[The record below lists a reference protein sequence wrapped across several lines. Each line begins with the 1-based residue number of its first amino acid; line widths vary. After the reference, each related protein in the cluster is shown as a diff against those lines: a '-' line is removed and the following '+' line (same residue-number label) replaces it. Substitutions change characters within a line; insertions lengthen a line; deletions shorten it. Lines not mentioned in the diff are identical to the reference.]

1 MNLKKYISCGK
12 FNFIY
17 LYIILGSLFLSS
29 LTYFIF
35 SSITYN
41 DNEEKKDNHIFIK
54 LFSLYFGQI
63 LLYIPEILVNKV
75 FKTKNQSSSLRKK
88 SPAIIEYIFNDPSDR
103 ITHKDQIIIFCISL
117 LKLLVDGA
125 KLISL
130 IAFRN
135 NAQKYF
141 YNEHYYLIE
150 LFFLFLLSILIYKI
164 KFYKHQYFSIV
175 FILLLGLIR
184 FIIKSKYYIE
194 DLPNISVFIIIL
206 LFQILISFFDSFIVI
221 YTKGLMENKYISP
234 YKACYIFA
242 IINSII
248 IIIIYFIIT
257 FIDCSQ
263 LFCTIEYDNKMY
275 IIIKLKNYYY

>member
-1 MNLKKYISCGK
+1 MIMMKKKKI
-12 FNFIY
+12 IY
-17 LYIILGSLFLSS
+17 L
-29 LTYFIF
+29 
-35 SSITYN
+35 
-41 DNEEKKDNHIFIK
+41 K

-75 FKTKNQSSSLRKK
+75 FKTKNQSSSLKKK

-103 ITHKDQIIIFCISL
+103 ITHKDQIIIVCISL

-130 IAFRN
+130 IAFRK

-150 LFFLFLLSILIYKI
+150 LLFLFLLSILIYKI
-164 KFYKHQYFSIV
+164 QFYKHQYFSIV
-175 FILLLGLIR
+175 FTLLLGLIR

-194 DLPNISVFIIIL
+194 DLSNIWVFIIIL
-206 LFQILISFFDSFIVI
+206 LFQILISFFDSFIII

-257 FIDCSQ
+257 FIKCNKS
-263 LFCTIEYDNKMY
+263 FCTIEYEGERY
-275 IIIKLKNYYY
+275 IAKLYFLVPTYKYYLKKI